1 MAKMVL
7 YCHAKNGQVDALI
20 HAARDLATD
29 PLFDE
34 HGIQLAVMTPCSAD
48 LLAVPPDSTFLACLD
63 LVIELVLP
71 YGYIF
76 AAMQDRLLAAAAP
89 VMVLVDGKQSHLVLG
104 YHRTFQESG
113 SKPVRYH
120 YLMYRKAGYSRADYL
135 DYYIHSHYQFGLA
148 TPLADYY
155 QNYLDQ
161 PGGREWAERIGVQPL
176 DADNISELRFN
187 DVAAYLSSDAIR
199 DVGPAAAA
207 DEKLFVNRRRCQSF
221 TMDVVLDTRVYP

>member
-48 LLAVPPDSTFLACLD
+48 LLAVPPNSTFLACVD
-63 LVIELVLP
+63 VVIELVLP
-71 YGYIF
+71 YGDIF
-76 AAMQDRLLAAAAP
+76 SAIQDRLLAAAAP
-89 VMVLVDGKQSHLVLG
+89 VMALVDGKHSHLVLA

-135 DYYIHSHYQFGLA
+135 DYYINSHYQFGLA

-207 DEKLFVNRRRCQSF
+207 DEELFVNRRRCQSF